1 MAEIKLT
8 KNELRNQQ
16 TQLAQLE
23 KYLPTLQLKK
33 AMLQAEVQE
42 VRQTI
47 LKLEREQS
55 QKRQQVEAFSALLA
69 TKTTIDPLEA
79 IKVKTVHK
87 RYENIAGVEVPYF
100 EEIEFEELHYS
111 LFETAPWVD
120 AAILELRAL
129 TRLVEHI
136 AVTNEQRQALEKE
149 WREVS
154 IRVNLFEKIL
164 IPRALENMRKLKVF
178 LGDQELAAV
187 SRAKV
192 AKTKIEA
199 NKKFAQVARRRV
211 KETLDA

>member
-16 TQLAQLE
+16 MLLGQLE

-33 AMLQAEVQE
+33 AMLQAVVQE
-42 VRQTI
+42 TRHEI
-47 LKLEREQS
+47 ERYESIQN
-55 QKRQQVEAFSALLA
+55 QKKIKAEEFCGLLS

-79 IKVKTVHK
+79 VKIKSVFKH
-87 RYENIAGVEVPYF
+87 YENIAGVEVPYF
-100 EEIEFEELHYS
+100 ERVEFEDFSYS

-120 AAILELRAL
+120 GAILILRSLAELR
-129 TRLVEHI
+129 EQIHI
-136 AVTNEQRQALEKE
+136 LQEQKRALEKE
-149 WREVS
+149 LREVS

-164 IPRALENMRKLKVF
+164 IPRAFENIRAIKVF

-192 AKTKIEA
+192 AKAKIEA
-199 NKKFAQVARRRV
+199 NKKASVKRRCSPN
-211 KETLDA
+211 A

>member
-16 TQLAQLE
+16 TRLGQLE

-42 VRQTI
+42 TRHEI
-47 LKLEREQS
+47 ERYEAVQH
-55 QKRQQVEAFSALLA
+55 QKRVKVEEFCGLLS

-79 IKVKTVHK
+79 VRIKSISKH
-87 RYENIAGVEVPYF
+87 YENIAGVEVPYF
-100 EEIEFEELHYS
+100 EGVEFEEFSYS

-120 AAILELRAL
+120 GAILNLRSLAELR
-129 TRLVEHI
+129 EHI
-136 AVTNEQRQALEKE
+136 NVLQEQKSALEKE
-149 WREVS
+149 LREVS

-164 IPRALENMRKLKVF
+164 IPRAFENIRSIKVF

-199 NKKFAQVARRRV
+199 NKKASVERRQGEAV
-211 KETLDA
+211 NA